1 MEYTYLD
8 KTYNIKIIRKNNKN
22 TYIRFRNNEIIVSTN
37 YLVSNKRIE
46 KLINDNKSFI
56 EKAIDNSNNNP
67 EEEFFKLFGKIY
79 DIVYINTIKEVN
91 IEDNKIYAKDNKSL
105 NKYLNKHIYEV
116 YNNRLNYWYN
126 VFEEKIPTYRL
137 VIRKMKSR
145 WGVCNIKSKTITLNL
160 ELSKYDLKYLDYV
173 IIHELSHLI
182 YFNHSKEF
190 WNIVGKYCNNY
201 KEIRKDMKKFIM

>member
-1 MEYTYLD
+1 MFY
-8 KTYNIKIIRKNNKN
+8 K
-22 TYIRFRNNEIIVSTN
+22 
-37 YLVSNKRIE
+37 
-46 KLINDNKSFI
+46 NDNKSFI

-126 VFEEKIPTYRL
+126 VFDMYVVFSLKAICL
-137 VIRKMKSR
+137 F
-145 WGVCNIKSKTITLNL
+145 
-160 ELSKYDLKYLDYV
+160 LKYCVTEIFKHALQILHSD
-173 IIHELSHLI
+173 LSAPP
-182 YFNHSKEF
+182 
-190 WNIVGKYCNNY
+190 
-201 KEIRKDMKKFIM
+201 